1 MSSSSSTPT
10 LSGLGSQVTEKLTRE
25 NYLLWKAQILPH
37 FLGAGLYGY
46 LDGTIAEPEKML
58 TMKDK
63 EGKDQVV
70 INPAYEAWMR
80 QDQQVLGHLM
90 NNLSKEVLVSVVSIR
105 TARALWTSL
114 GNMFASQSRSRIN
127 NLRISLSNAKKGN
140 QSAPVYFSR
149 MRGYAGELAA
159 AGKPLDE
166 DELVSFL
173 LAGLDLDYN
182 PLVSALDARTEP
194 VTVDALYSQGGEQKQ
209 GGGGGGYK
217 KKQTTGG
224 RPFYNNNKGA
234 RPGGGSSSSNKA
246 NNDPIQCQI
255 CGKIGHSARDCW
267 YRFDDDAQEQK
278 VDAAAQYGV
287 DTNWYVDSG
296 ATNHLTGE
304 LEKLTTREKYRGH
317 DQIHGPDGSE
327 ALNDAKWRKSMEE
340 EYKAFRKNETW
351 HLVPPSQGKNL
362 IDCKWVYKVKRKA
375 DGTIDRYKARN
386 WCLRQLDV
394 QNAFLHGILE
404 EEVYMKQP
412 PGFQNK
418 HAPFH
423 VCKLDKALYGLKQ
436 APRAWSN
443 ITMFML
449 IYVDDIIVTS
459 SSSEAVTAL
468 LKDLGSEFALKD
480 LGDLSFFLGI
490 EVKKTDDVLSL
501 MLIGLETQ
509 MTEGQQVV

>member
-10 LSGLGSQVTEKLTRE
+10 LSGLGSQVTEKLTCE

-46 LDGTIAEPEKML
+46 LDGTTAEPEKML
-58 TMKDK
+58 TVKDK
-63 EGKDQVV
+63 EGKDQVI

-149 MRGYAGELAA
+149 MRGYADELAA

-194 VTVDALYSQGGEQKQ
+194 VTVDALYSQVCNFDQRVELLTGGHDAGFKSSANSARRGGAPPRGYGRGREQKQ

-246 NNDPIQCQI
+246 NNDQIQCQI
-255 CGKIGHSARDCW
+255 CSKIGHSTRDCW
-267 YRFDDDAQEQK
+267 YRFDDDAQEEK
-278 VDAAAQYGV
+278 VAAAAQYGV
-287 DTNWYVDSG
+287 DTNWYVDGG

-304 LEKLTTREKYRGH
+304 LEKLMTREKYRDH
-317 DQIHGPDGSE
+317 DQIHGPDGSGMRINHVGQSIIKTPSRPIH
-327 ALNDAKWRKSMEE
+327 L
-340 EYKAFRKNETW
+340 KN
-351 HLVPPSQGKNL
+351 
-362 IDCKWVYKVKRKA
+362 
-375 DGTIDRYKARN
+375 
-386 WCLRQLDV
+386 
-394 QNAFLHGILE
+394 IL
-404 EEVYMKQP
+404 
-412 PGFQNK
+412 
-418 HAPFH
+418 HAPSAKKTFF
-423 VCKLDKALYGLKQ
+423 LY
-436 APRAWSN
+436 
-443 ITMFML
+443 I
-449 IYVDDIIVTS
+449 
-459 SSSEAVTAL
+459 AL
-468 LKDLGSEFALKD
+468 L
-480 LGDLSFFLGI
+480 
-490 EVKKTDDVLSL
+490 
-501 MLIGLETQ
+501 
-509 MTEGQQVV
+509 